1 MLPRH
6 YSSKGVI
13 LATRSFS
20 EADRL
25 IVIYSRNYG
34 KVTVIAK
41 GVRKPISKKGRNV
54 EVFNIIKFAAAR
66 GKSLD
71 ILMEVE
77 LIDTHKKV
85 RNDLKRATVAY
96 YFIETTG
103 RITRDEEKNPELYN
117 LLVNYL
123 NALEDT
129 KNLKK
134 TRYDFI
140 YDTLVLVGF
149 WPEGK
154 KMEKPDGVLEDVL
167 ERKLSSERVGKKIL
181 E

>member
-6 YSSKGVI
+6 YSSEGVI
-13 LATRSFS
+13 LATRHFS

-25 IVIYSRNYG
+25 IVIFSRGYG

-41 GVRKPISKKGRNV
+41 GVRKPKSKKGRNV

-71 ILMEVE
+71 ILTEVE
-77 LIDTHKKV
+77 LLDAHKKV
-85 RNDLKRATVAY
+85 RKDLKRTSVAY

-103 RITRDEEKNPELYN
+103 RITQDEEKNLEFYN
-117 LLVNYL
+117 LSVDYL
-123 NALEDT
+123 TRLET
-129 KNLKK
+129 SKNLKK
-134 TRYDFI
+134 TRHAFI
-140 YDTLVLVGF
+140 YDTLVLLGF
-149 WPEGK
+149 WPSGK
-154 KMEKPDGVLEDVL
+154 KMENHDVVLENVL
-167 ERKLSSERVGKKIL
+167 EKKLSSKRVGKKIL

>member
-6 YSSKGVI
+6 YSTPGVI

-25 IVIYSRNYG
+25 IVIYSLNYG

-41 GVRKPISKKGRNV
+41 GVRKPKSKKGRNV

-71 ILMEVE
+71 ILTEVE
-77 LIDTHKKV
+77 SVNVHKKV
-85 RNDLKRATVAY
+85 RDDLKKAAVAY
-96 YFIETTG
+96 YFIETIG
-103 RITRDEEKNPELYN
+103 RITQDEEKNRDLY
-117 LLVNYL
+117 YL
-123 NALEDT
+123 IEDYLTRLEDS

-134 TRYDFI
+134 DRA
-140 YDTLVLVGF
+140 
-149 WPEGK
+149 K
-154 KMEKPDGVLEDVL
+154 K
-167 ERKLSSERVGKKIL
+167 
-181 E
+181 

>member
-25 IVIYSRNYG
+25 LVICSRDYG

-41 GVRKPISKKGRNV
+41 GVRKPKSKKGRNV
-54 EVFNIIKFAAAR
+54 EVFNIIKFSAAR

-71 ILMEVE
+71 ILTEVE
-77 LIDTHKKV
+77 LLDTHNKV
-85 RNDLKRATVAY
+85 RKDLKKASVAY

-103 RITRDEEKNPELYN
+103 RITQDEEENQDLYN
-117 LLVNYL
+117 LLVDYL
-123 NALEDT
+123 DRLEDS

-154 KMEKPDGVLEDVL
+154 KMENHDVVLENVL
-167 ERKLSSERVGKKIL
+167 EKKLSSKRVGKKIL

>member
-25 IVIYSRNYG
+25 LVIFSRDYG

-41 GVRKPISKKGRNV
+41 GVRKPKSKKGRNV
-54 EVFNIIKFAAAR
+54 EVFNVIKFAAAR

-71 ILMEVE
+71 ILTEVE
-77 LIDTHKKV
+77 PLDAHKKV
-85 RNDLKRATVAY
+85 RNDLKKATVAY

-103 RITRDEEKNPELYN
+103 RITQDEEKTPELYD
-117 LLVNYL
+117 LLVDYL
-123 NALEDT
+123 TRLEST

-134 TRYDFI
+134 TRHDFI

-149 WPEGK
+149 WPKGK
-154 KMEKPDGVLEDVL
+154 KMENYDGILEDVL
-167 ERKLSSERVGKKIL
+167 EKKLSSKRVGIKIL
-181 E
+181 K